1 MNTYKCAR
9 INCALFYSLM
19 KLSNDE
25 FSSYKKITRL
35 VMYAIIEI
43 RRNAIKHTRR

>member
-25 FSSYKKITRL
+25 FSSYKKNYPTCY
-35 VMYAIIEI
+35 VCDY
-43 RRNAIKHTRR
+43 